1 LNGKSLQPMWKL
13 NLAAQFMAFLADKV
27 LNIFE
32 RASTYNM
39 RVFSFLFNSN
49 IFKESQKG
57 LLRPE
62 LKREWNLD
70 PQKQT
75 TT

>member
-1 LNGKSLQPMWKL
+1 MWKL